1 MAIRSSLW
9 LEYQIEANWTSP
21 VIFILYN
28 TLKPVGGSLL
38 LLAMYYVVTG
48 GFLGGE
54 GLYFLYIG
62 NAFYML
68 VAQTLFSV
76 GWIIHDDRE
85 HYQTMKYLYISPLS
99 YFTYLMG
106 RSAMRFLLSLL
117 PLSVLIGLGIL
128 LKIPY
133 RIEIL
138 LLIGTFFLGWIFVIS
153 AGLLLSG
160 VNMLTARHG
169 NSIGQAFSGI
179 FYLFSGVVFPIHV
192 LPGWASTAAL
202 GLPSTYWFSL
212 VRRSV
217 LGTEVDSIMSGFTT
231 GDVAVRLIIIS
242 VLFFV
247 ISYLTFRLA
256 DYLARKKGIID
267 MSTTY

>member
-1 MAIRSSLW
+1 MAIRSSMW

-68 VAQTLFSV
+68 VAQTLFNV

-99 YFTYLMG
+99 YFMYLMG

-117 PLSVLIGLGIL
+117 PLSVLIFLGIF

-133 RIEIL
+133 HIEIP

-160 VNMLTARHG
+160 INMLTARHG
-169 NSIGQAFSGI
+169 NSVGQAFSGI
-179 FYLFSGVVFPIHV
+179 FYLFSGVVFPINI
-192 LPGWASTAAL
+192 LPVWASTVAL

-217 LGTEVDSIMSGFTT
+217 LGKEIDSIMSGFTT
-231 GDVAVRLIIIS
+231 GEVAVRLIIIS
-242 VLFFV
+242 VVFFV

-267 MSTTY
+267 MTTTY